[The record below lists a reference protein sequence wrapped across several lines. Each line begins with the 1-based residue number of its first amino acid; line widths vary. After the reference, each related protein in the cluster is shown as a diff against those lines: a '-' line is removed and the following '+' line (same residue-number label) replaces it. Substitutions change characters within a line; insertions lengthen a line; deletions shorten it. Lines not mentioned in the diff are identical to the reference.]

1 MNRDN
6 DEQIVARTAT
16 LLRDWLHDKGGS
28 RVECDVV
35 GIGLTEQWLV
45 WLTVDGERRSV
56 HFPRELGFATSR
68 LRDAQA
74 VEGRGAWT
82 CAHLWMDADEG
93 VLHGEFDWM
102 REPMFHHPDGDRP
115 PGPYD
120 SVIELRRHPRDPEFI
135 PEWMAKGVAAHEKRE
150 AANARRRERRRAKKA
165 ALAAQTA
172 QQEAQEPD
180 SPDAAGSLAA
190 DGRTDNNRR
199 EENTP

>member
-1 MNRDN
+1 MSDAGMQRAQVYIA
-6 DEQIVARTAT
+6 E
-16 LLRDWLHDKGGS
+16 WLASSGGS
-28 RVECDVV
+28 RFDVDIA
-35 GIGLTEQWLV
+35 GIGLVQEFHD
-45 WLTVDGERRSV
+45 WLTTSEGRLSV
-56 HFPRELGFATSR
+56 RVPREVKSSVGD

-82 CAHLWMDADEG
+82 CAHLWMEADEG

-102 REPMFHHPDGDRP
+102 REPMFWRPDGDRP